1 MLYVNEKI
9 RMWNP
14 ETGQL
19 DGRDEY
25 EEASLLKIV
34 EEGQALDALKR
45 SPGWVV
51 LEELLKTTCSD
62 LKEKLAYE
70 QDLEKFRRLQEAV
83 KAYQNVLTFVDY
95 KIAEGKALEEKQQ
108 APTEG

>member
-70 QDLEKFRRLQEAV
+70 QDLEKFRRLQE
-83 KAYQNVLTFVDY
+83 
-95 KIAEGKALEEKQQ
+95 G
-108 APTEG
+108 

>member
-1 MLYVNEKI
+1 MLYVNERI

-14 ETGQL
+14 ETDQL

-25 EEASLLKIV
+25 EEKELGRIV

-45 SPGWVV
+45 TPGWEV

-70 QDLEKFRRLQEAV
+70 QDIEKFRRLQEAV

-108 APTEG
+108 APIEG